1 LILLA
6 TVLLGIVPA
15 TFTLVANGLYYLQ
28 GLTAI
33 PDGVA
38 VNIIWSEVILLC
50 VVSLAGVA
58 GYLALF
64 FAARGRTTGVVTIA
78 LLLGVAAMT
87 YAIVLGLTPYWLGSP
102 VIVGLA
108 HAIAYFRQR
117 GAAADG
123 ARRAA

>member
-1 LILLA
+1 M
-6 TVLLGIVPA
+6 LLGIVPA

-28 GLTAI
+28 GFTAI

-50 VVSLAGVA
+50 VVGLAGVA

-87 YAIVLGLTPYWLGSP
+87 YAIVLGLTPYWLGS
-102 VIVGLA
+102 LT
-108 HAIAYFRQR
+108 
-117 GAAADG
+117 
-123 ARRAA
+123 